1 MTHPL
6 TDKFLTQFGMPTDE
20 FLIQFGI
27 PDDQCVE
34 GERVFF
40 EEDIRAAAD
49 WQLRQVKLT
58 GQCVINELHEN
69 NCHIEADHAA
79 AFLEVLAELCKRIK
93 GVNE

>member
-6 TDKFLTQFGMPTDE
+6 TDKFLTQFGVPTDE

-49 WQLRQVKLT
+49 WQLKQVLRWFQFDYGTDPNLSRERKMRGGFKEISTALEKAMRPT
-58 GQCVINELHEN
+58 QEN
-69 NCHIEADHAA
+69 N
-79 AFLEVLAELCKRIK
+79 
-93 GVNE
+93 

>member
-1 MTHPL
+1 MNGNMIIAKAMGFGSTRRTTQMTEHPL

-40 EEDIRAAAD
+40 EEDMRAAYD
-49 WQLRQVKLT
+49 EGRNDQ
-58 GQCVINELHEN
+58 
-69 NCHIEADHAA
+69 
-79 AFLEVLAELCKRIK
+79 
-93 GVNE
+93 